1 MKKITIIAVM
11 TISGTADAITVHR
24 VTSLADHGP
33 GTLRAAVTAATAGDR
48 VTFAPWLFQKIIR
61 LNSEININKKLRI
74 EGDIN
79 GDRRPDITLDGQHTN
94 RLLNVTPKGNL
105 SLWAIALESGKAAK
119 GGAIYNRGKINVQFS
134 AINGN
139 QATDMGG
146 GIYNRG
152 TLTID
157 NSSMRDNTAEQ
168 GGAIC
173 NDKTTAIGDKAK
185 TTLIASTFTWN
196 TARQQGGVIY
206 NHRGQFG
213 AINSTFANNRAQ
225 KSTNWEND
233 TAARGSVLFADGGSN
248 KFSDSTLKNNKS
260 APIRNNE
267 GQKTQNGGTIYNLG
281 MPGATTLQIIRTVIS
296 ESRGNN

>member
-1 MKKITIIAVM
+1 M
-11 TISGTADAITVHR
+11 
-24 VTSLADHGP
+24 
-33 GTLRAAVTAATAGDR
+33 TAATAGDR

-79 GDRRPDITLDGQHTN
+79 GDRRPDITLDGQHNN
-94 RLLNVTPKGNL
+94 RLLKVAPAGNV
-105 SLWAIALESGKAAK
+105 SLWAIALEHGKANN

-225 KSTNWEND
+225 KST
-233 TAARGSVLFADGGSN
+233 
-248 KFSDSTLKNNKS
+248 
-260 APIRNNE
+260 
-267 GQKTQNGGTIYNLG
+267 
-281 MPGATTLQIIRTVIS
+281 
-296 ESRGNN
+296 